1 MKRLIVYG
9 DIHGCYDELV
19 ELRKKIKPCFGD
31 LEVCT
36 GDFIT
41 RGKKSI
47 ETLRYLQKNN
57 IKSVIG
63 NHEDKII
70 RYLNHEKSIKK
81 NPVKLN
87 KDEEKIVKRL
97 NSRDI
102 NFLYSLPL
110 FMKFGKITI
119 IHAGLQNQYNL
130 DNLSKSEKSKILRL
144 RFVTKDNKFI
154 PFGEENSDSVF
165 WSDIYDGKQGFVIY
179 GHQWFDS
186 VNIDTNSLGIDT
198 GCVYGN
204 KLSGAVFNSPDNHK
218 LYKIFST
225 RGANNPAV

>member
-1 MKRLIVYG
+1 
-9 DIHGCYDELV
+9 
-19 ELRKKIKPCFGD
+19 
-31 LEVCT
+31 
-36 GDFIT
+36 
-41 RGKKSI
+41 
-47 ETLRYLQKNN
+47 
-57 IKSVIG
+57 
-63 NHEDKII
+63 
-70 RYLNHEKSIKK
+70 
-81 NPVKLN
+81 
-87 KDEEKIVKRL
+87 
-97 NSRDI
+97 
-102 NFLYSLPL
+102 
-110 FMKFGKITI
+110 MKFGKITI

-186 VNIDTNSLGIDT
+186 VNIDTNSLGVDT